1 MKEINVTGQKR
12 TDLGKK
18 ASKSLRKEGFIPCNL
33 YGEKKDAN
41 GAPEAMSF
49 AVPFTELRKII
60 YTPHV
65 YVINLIIDGESHTAI
80 MKEIQFHPTT
90 DAPLHV
96 DFYEVNDQKT
106 RYYFMREKFMRDGR
120 ELSLDA
126 VIYDRLKEKEQTMLD
141 AIDRGCLEGG
151 YLDDED
157 LRIVFERLLGEDA
170 KSLEY

>member
-1 MKEINVTGQKR
+1 MNRLLLLNCEHWDVAISRGSGPLEHAVRDWSQ
-12 TDLGKK
+12 
-18 ASKSLRKEGFIPCNL
+18 
-33 YGEKKDAN
+33 AN
-41 GAPEAMSF
+41 SAE
-49 AVPFTELRKII
+49 
-60 YTPHV
+60 
-65 YVINLIIDGESHTAI
+65 
-80 MKEIQFHPTT
+80 
-90 DAPLHV
+90 
-96 DFYEVNDQKT
+96 
-106 RYYFMREKFMRDGR
+106 FMHEKFMRDGR